1 MDGWT
6 ADEERHMAQY
16 RGESMDDPRPDDEE
30 RLSEREE
37 PEEEAGPETEPEPEA
52 LAAATRR
59 YMKRTSRERAQ
70 ARLGSRAGCIVCQ
83 GEQCWC
89 AVADRLSDLACGHGV
104 GTGICR
110 ACLAELLVL
119 SERGSARGA
128 DFQARRLVAASRLRR
143 RRGAA

>member
-6 ADEERHMAQY
+6 AGEDRYMAIWRGEMPYERPDAPEER
-16 RGESMDDPRPDDEE
+16 E
-30 RLSEREE
+30 LEREE
-37 PEEEAGPETEPEPEA
+37 PEETQPELEPEPEV
-52 LAAATRR
+52 LAVTRR
-59 YMKRTSRERAQ
+59 YLKMTSRERAR
-70 ARLGSRAGCIVCQ
+70 ARLGSRAGCAVCQ

-89 AVADRLSDLACGHGV
+89 AVMDRLGDLACGHGV

-110 ACLAELLVL
+110 GCLAELLVI

-128 DFQARRLVAASRLRR
+128 DFQARRLVAACRLRR